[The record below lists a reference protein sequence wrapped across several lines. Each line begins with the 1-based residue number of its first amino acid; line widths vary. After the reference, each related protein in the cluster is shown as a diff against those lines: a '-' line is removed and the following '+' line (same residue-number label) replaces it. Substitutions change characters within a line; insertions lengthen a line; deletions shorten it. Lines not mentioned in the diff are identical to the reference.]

1 MEWGK
6 SATAAEIMATRIMNL
21 QRRSSGTQT
30 HDHVIQ
36 SIRPASDQLRRSL
49 TPSRDPMSLA
59 LSLNHGMYATC
70 MLLWLSFQIPWFCG
84 AQNTTGMNHDLV
96 AFLL

>member
-6 SATAAEIMATRIMNL
+6 SATAAEMMARRIMNL
-21 QRRSSGTQT
+21 QRRSSGT
-30 HDHVIQ
+30 HEHVIQ
-36 SIRPASDQLRRSL
+36 SIRPASYQLRRSL
-49 TPSRDPMSLA
+49 APSRDPMNLA

-84 AQNTTGMNHDLV
+84 AQNTTGMSHDLV